1 MGARI
6 NQLVDRIRDAKG
18 PFFVARLG
26 LRVKF
31 SLTKADVPDNDS
43 NLNELV
49 TASRELGFDPG
60 VTP

>member
-1 MGARI
+1 MGLRM
-6 NQLVDRIRDAKG
+6 NQLIDRISDAKG

-31 SLTKADVPDNDS
+31 SLTKPDTPDSESNVND
-43 NLNELV
+43 LI

-60 VTP
+60 PG

>member
-1 MGARI
+1 MGMRI
-6 NQLVDRIRDAKG
+6 NQLIDRIRDAKG

-31 SLTKADVPDNDS
+31 SLTKPDTPDSESNVND
-43 NLNELV
+43 LI

-60 VTP
+60 PG